1 MAGEGTEY
9 GGRPGMIQ
17 READGHVELS
27 VGEAAQ
33 LMRAAGKKEAAGDR
47 RQLGTGLEATFVGWT
62 EADIRA
68 EYDAQGDRFD
78 V

>member
-1 MAGEGTEY
+1 MAEGTEY

-17 READGHVELS
+17 REIDGHVDLS
-27 VGEAAQ
+27 AGEQAQ
-33 LMRAAGKKEAAGDR
+33 LMRAAGLKEAAGDR
-47 RQLGTGLEATFVGWT
+47 RQLGIGAEATFVGWT

-68 EYDAQGDRFD
+68 EYDAQGDKFD